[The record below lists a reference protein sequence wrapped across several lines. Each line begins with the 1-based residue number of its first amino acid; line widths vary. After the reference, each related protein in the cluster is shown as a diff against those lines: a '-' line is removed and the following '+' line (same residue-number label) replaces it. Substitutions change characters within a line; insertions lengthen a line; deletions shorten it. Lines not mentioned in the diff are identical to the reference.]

1 MLILCESRNL
11 AASTFVMMGVTNTMA
26 DYQRNQVNYGA
37 STAAGVEY
45 DAGLRSYMLGIYNY
59 MALALAVTGI
69 AALGTAY
76 FAQTNPAVA
85 QALYASPLR
94 WVIMFAPLAFVM
106 VLSFGIHKLSTPA
119 AQAAFWAFAAVMG
132 ISISWIFMVF
142 TGSSIVQ
149 TFFVTAAAFGG
160 LSLYGYTT
168 QRNLSG
174 MGSFLIMGVIGL
186 IIASIVNIFLAS
198 SAMSFAISVLG
209 VLIFAG
215 LTAYDTQ
222 RLKNEYDMVAGNAAV
237 MARATIMGALSLY
250 LNFINMFMFLL
261 QFLGNRE

>member
-1 MLILCESRNL
+1 MS
-11 AASTFVMMGVTNTMA
+11 
-26 DYQRNQVNYGA
+26 DYQENRANYG
-37 STAAGVEY
+37 TATRTGVQY

-59 MALALAVTGI
+59 MALALAVTGV

-76 FAQTNPAVA
+76 FAATNPAVA

-106 VLSFGIHKLSTPA
+106 VLSFGINRLSTA
-119 AQAAFWAFAAVMG
+119 AMQAVFWLFSVVMG
-132 ISISWIFMVF
+132 VSMSWIFMVF
-142 TGSSIVQ
+142 TGGSIVQ
-149 TFFVTAAAFGG
+149 TFFVTAAAFAG

-168 QRNLSG
+168 KRNLSG
-174 MGSFLIMGVIGL
+174 MGSFLVMGLIGI

-198 SAMSFAISVLG
+198 SALHFAISVIG

-222 RLKNEYDMVAGNAAV
+222 RLKMQYDVVAGNAAA
-237 MARATIMGALSLY
+237 MSRATIMGALSLY
-250 LNFINMFMFLL
+250 LDFINMFMFLL

>member
-1 MLILCESRNL
+1 
-11 AASTFVMMGVTNTMA
+11 MA
-26 DYQRNQVNYGA
+26 DFRGNQVRQGYG
-37 STAAGVEY
+37 SDTQSSVEY

-59 MALALAVTGI
+59 MALALGVTGV

-76 FAQTNPAVA
+76 FAATNPAVA
-85 QALYASPLR
+85 NALYGSPLR
-94 WVIMFAPLAFVM
+94 YVIMFAPLAFVM
-106 VLSFGIHKLSTPA
+106 VLSFGIHKLRTA
-119 AQAAFWAFAAVMG
+119 TAQLLFWAFSAVMG
-132 ISISWIFMVF
+132 VSMSWIFMVF

-160 LSLYGYTT
+160 LSIYGYTT
-168 QRNLSG
+168 KRNLSG
-174 MGSFLIMGVIGL
+174 MGSFMVMGLIGI

-198 SAMSFAISVLG
+198 PAMHFAISVLG

-215 LTAYDTQ
+215 LTAWDTQ
-222 RLKNEYDMVAGNAAV
+222 RLKNQYDVIAGNSAA

-250 LNFINMFMFLL
+250 LDFINMFMFLL